1 MFDPSSSEI
10 CSFEHYDDSL
20 ESIIALSLDENVKD
34 VDLLN
39 SVKLLEG
46 QENFFFL
53 FKSQQ
58 FEKVVSFNEKPYP
71 KLELKYLPAHLKYV
85 FLGANETYSVIISSS
100 LSQSEI
106 DKLLQVLH
114 DHKTSIA

>member
-1 MFDPSSSEI
+1 MFDPLSSEI

-46 QENFFFL
+46 QEEFFF
-53 FKSQQ
+53 
-58 FEKVVSFNEKPYP
+58 
-71 KLELKYLPAHLKYV
+71 
-85 FLGANETYSVIISSS
+85 
-100 LSQSEI
+100 
-106 DKLLQVLH
+106 
-114 DHKTSIA
+114 